1 MAESKA
7 RETKGTLTLWVDL
20 DLRKKV
26 KMHMIESGTTFQK
39 WAEALIRRELKASEK
54 KAGC

>member
-1 MAESKA
+1 
-7 RETKGTLTLWVDL
+7 VDL